1 MRHIV
6 GRTYRSKRN
15 GILGPWRMSGLE
27 LTVASSTTATC
38 LAAGGCVGD
47 AEERRA
53 GGVNGTE

>member
-27 LTVASSTTATC
+27 LDGC
-38 LAAGGCVGD
+38 LFDNCHVSCSW
-47 AEERRA
+47 RLRWRC
-53 GGVNGTE
+53 